1 MYTTSHHIGAPMPQE
16 KKRSMRTSVVISEAQ
31 HAQLE
36 KLAGQNDVSVAWIIR
51 QAIQQ
56 FLDRNAR
63 DQKTLG
69 IRTLS
74 GPASKSR

>member
-1 MYTTSHHIGAPMPQE
+1 MPQE
-16 KKRSMRTSVVISEAQ
+16 KKQSMRTSVVISEAQ

-63 DQKTLG
+63 DERTLG

-74 GPASKSR
+74 GSASKSR